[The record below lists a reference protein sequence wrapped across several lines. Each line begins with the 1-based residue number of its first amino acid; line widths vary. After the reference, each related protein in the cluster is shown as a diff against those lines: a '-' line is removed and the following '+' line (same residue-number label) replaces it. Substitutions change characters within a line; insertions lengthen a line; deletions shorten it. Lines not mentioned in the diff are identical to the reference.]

1 MILSLE
7 EIHKFVLMKILS
19 PTMNFLTSIAKKSLY
34 ALSKNLTIEKGIIVK
49 FQNQDKG

>member
-19 PTMNFLTSIAKKSLY
+19 PTMNFLTSIAKISVRPL
-34 ALSKNLTIEKGIIVK
+34 KNLTIEKGIIVK